1 MIYRFI
7 FLDVRTYG
15 SFLKMLDRS
24 NIFIVNSVNITICRL
39 LNTISKMSEMVFRLS
54 IQRKKDDQ
62 RQQCYK
68 CVSNI
73 LILYCP

>member
-15 SFLKMLDRS
+15 SFLKIFDRS

-62 RQQCYK
+62 RQQYYK